1 LFRSR
6 FSTKIPRIP
15 PINTH
20 KNGEKF
26 RCLLNISISL
36 ISRAAFRR
44 FIIYLFALISGGFFC
59 ALFNLSLCAYFRW
72 LFSLACFI
80 SLFSRAYFQGLF
92 ISTGALISGEFS
104 YSYGASPPRRCASH
118 PPYQLFGPQR
128 AVACNILRAPKTPPP
143 RAAASVVVFA
153 GLEELWLS
161 ARRIHCPAEPQ
172 TNDYKLDC

>member
-1 LFRSR
+1 MR
-6 FSTKIPRIP
+6 F
-15 PINTH
+15 
-20 KNGEKF
+20 
-26 RCLLNISISL
+26 L
-36 ISRAAFRR
+36 
-44 FIIYLFALISGGFFC
+44 IYLFALISGGFF
-59 ALFNLSLCAYFRW
+59 L
-72 LFSLACFI
+72 SLACFI
-80 SLFSRAYFQGLF
+80 SLFLVRLIPAGLF
-92 ISTGALISGEFS
+92 MSTGTLISGEFS